1 MRNLPSAKVMQTF
14 ETAARL
20 GSFTLAA
27 KELFLTQ
34 SAISRQIKGL
44 EDALEFEVFIR
55 DNNRLVLTERGRI
68 FYEVVSQAL
77 IKLSTTVNQLRKTEE
92 LRRLLLVTPPTFAT
106 RWLVPRLSSFQKICS
121 APITLTNHTNLSYS
135 PMGDYDCQVAFG
147 GDEMVSMGGGL
158 LFPEAIVPACTPAL
172 KQRILDSG
180 SLNGIPLLHT
190 LNENNCRLP
199 YWEIWMDR
207 CENPPLSPST
217 VDIAT
222 GFEFCTQNQT
232 INAAETGQGIAMV
245 DINTASHILK
255 SGLLVPFGSPV
266 NTIYGYWIFPST
278 SRLADDEASRALYDW
293 IREEARLSL
302 QESEKLVNQE

>member
-27 KELFLTQ
+27 RELFLTQ

-55 DNNRLVLTERGRI
+55 DNNRLILTEKGQI

-77 IKLSTTVNQLRKTEE
+77 GELSATVDQLRKTEE
-92 LRRLLLVTPPTFAT
+92 MRRLLLVTPPTFSS
-106 RWLVPRLSSFQKICS
+106 RWLAPRLPRFREVCS
-121 APITLTNHTNLSYS
+121 APLTLTNHTNLSYS
-135 PMGDYDCQVAFG
+135 PLGDYDCQVAFG

-158 LFPEAIVPACTPAL
+158 LFQEAIVPACTAEL
-172 KQRILDSG
+172 KRRILDSG
-180 SLNGIPLLHT
+180 NLDGVPLLHT
-190 LNENNCRLP
+190 LTENNSRLP
-199 YWEIWMDR
+199 YWELWMDR
-207 CENPPLSPST
+207 CDNPPISPTS

-222 GFEFCTQNQT
+222 GYEFCTQNQT
-232 INAAETGQGIAMV
+232 IIAAVSGLGIAMV

-255 SGLLVPFGSPV
+255 SGHLVPLGTPV

-293 IREEARLSL
+293 IREEARQSL
-302 QESEKLVNQE
+302 IESEKLVAQG

>member
-55 DNNRLVLTERGRI
+55 DNNRLILTERGQI
-68 FYEVVSQAL
+68 FYEVVSRAL
-77 IKLSTTVNQLRKTEE
+77 GEMSETVNQLRKTEE
-92 LRRLLLVTPPTFAT
+92 LRRLLLVTPPTFAA
-106 RWLVPRLSSFQKICS
+106 RWLAPRLPEFRKVCT
-121 APITLTNHTNLSYS
+121 APLSLTNHTNLSYS

-158 LFPEAIVPACTPAL
+158 LFQEAIVPACTPEL
-172 KQRILDSG
+172 KERILQDG
-180 SLNGIPLLHT
+180 NFDGIPLLHT
-190 LNENNCRLP
+190 LTENNCRLP

-207 CENPPLSPST
+207 CENTPISPSS

-232 INAAETGQGIAMV
+232 IYAAESGLGIAMV
-245 DINTASHILK
+245 DINTASFILK
-255 SGLLVPFGSPV
+255 SGQLVTLGSPV

-278 SRLADDEASRALYDW
+278 SRLADDEASKLLYDW
-293 IREEARLSL
+293 IREQAKQSLREAEMLI
-302 QESEKLVNQE
+302 